1 MIRTLRRDR
10 PASFGAPTAMT
21 NRLATLPAL
30 AALLPVLLAGCTG
43 LQTGP
48 FPEPIRPPKP
58 LPSAAPEAGVAPA
71 EAATAIELGPSVTV
85 RRHAV
90 MGTADSLGQDLAGD
104 PIGPVKF
111 NGAPL
116 GAFINEV
123 FGDLLGLSF
132 HMAPGLAERPDLV
145 TMGVNEALPPSEFF
159 ATARRVLRQY
169 GIDIVQEGALLS
181 FEANDNIAS
190 GDVPL
195 LISGRARPE
204 VPATHRAVFQVV
216 PLRAAQANFMMQ
228 LLAQIFGDQLQVE
241 PIVGANLMLLRGSG
255 DMVDRAV
262 RMIELLDQPRM
273 AGQRAIVVKP
283 VFLSAQE
290 LAEALAAVLRAEG
303 YHTAVG
309 SAGGVSVA
317 LLPLEATNQ
326 LVAFARDAA
335 ALDLV
340 EQWARTL
347 DTERQGAIDNA
358 WFTYQVR
365 HTQASAL
372 TDTLNGML
380 ALERGEEAADPGAA
394 GQRQRPDRAQSGL
407 GGEEA
412 AGGGSGRQG
421 RFVVDE
427 NRNML
432 LFRGSGREWGN
443 ILAVLEELDQ
453 PVPSVLIELLVAEVT
468 TRDERGAG
476 VEFLFKSGVGDLV
489 AKGTTIGRLGLGE
502 RGFSLPLDS
511 AGQTRA
517 MLNLFYEDSRVA
529 IRSNARLVVKS
540 GATGSFDVGNEIPT
554 IFQSS
559 ASGVQVEGTSAIT
572 QQVQYR
578 KTGVLLT
585 ITPTVQ
591 ANGLVDIAIENELSE
606 ARPTA
611 GTSITGSPTILRRA
625 LNTSLTL
632 RDGGSLLMGGL
643 TSINQSDGDTGV
655 PGLGRIPLLG
665 RLFRGE
671 TFQEDRTE
679 LVVLVIPY
687 VIASHEEGLELTR
700 RIQQQLE
707 LHQRYAAPPGTGAG
721 AAAGAGRR

>member
-1 MIRTLRRDR
+1 MSGTPR
-10 PASFGAPTAMT
+10 PARPVPLAYTIAMM
-21 NRLATLPAL
+21 NRLAPPPA
-30 AALLPVLLAGCTG
+30 AALLLALLAGCAG
-43 LQTGP
+43 LQTQP

-58 LPSAAPEAGVAPA
+58 LPSAAHDEATAAPA
-71 EAATAIELGPSVTV
+71 EAAITISPAPSLAV

-90 MGTADSLGQDLAGD
+90 LGSSDALGQDLAGD

-132 HMAPGLAERPDLV
+132 HLAPGLAERPDLV

-159 ATARRVLRQY
+159 ATARQVLRQY
-169 GIDIVQEGALLS
+169 GVDIVQDGSLLS

-190 GDVPL
+190 GEVPL

-216 PLRAAQANFMMQ
+216 PLRAAQAQFMLQ
-228 LLAQIFGDQLQVE
+228 LLSQIFGQQLRVE
-241 PIVGANLMLLRGSG
+241 PIVTYNLMLLRGSG
-255 DMVDRAV
+255 DMVARAV
-262 RMIELLDQPRM
+262 KMIALLDQPRM
-273 AGQRAIVVKP
+273 ADQRAVVIKP
-283 VFLSAQE
+283 VFLSAHE
-290 LAEALAAVLRAEG
+290 LADALQDVLRAEG
-303 YHTAVG
+303 YETVIGNPTGG
-309 SAGGVSVA
+309 SVV
-317 LLPLEATNQ
+317 LLPLESANQ

-335 ALDLV
+335 ALGHV
-340 EQWARTL
+340 EEWARAL
-347 DTERQGAIDNA
+347 DTRRQGAIENA

-365 HTQASAL
+365 NTQAGAL

-380 ALERGEEAADPGAA
+380 DLARGADAAAAGEAAVPGRRAGRSQGAGGGQGVAA
-394 GQRQRPDRAQSGL
+394 GEGA
-407 GGEEA
+407 E
-412 AGGGSGRQG
+412 GGGSGRQG
-421 RFVVDE
+421 RFVVDA

-432 LFRGSGREWGN
+432 LFRGSGKEWGD

-453 PVPSVLIELLVAEVT
+453 PVPSVMIELLVAEVS
-468 TRDERGAG
+468 TRDERGGG

-489 AKGTTIGRLGLGE
+489 AKGTTIGRLSLGE

-540 GATGSFDVGNEIPT
+540 GATGTFDVGNQIPT
-554 IFQSS
+554 ITQSG

-572 QQVQYR
+572 QQVRYR

-591 ANGLVDIAIENELSE
+591 ANGLVDVAIETELSE

-611 GTSITGSPTILRRA
+611 ATSLTGTPTILERR
-625 LNTSLTL
+625 LNTGLTL

-655 PGLGRIPLLG
+655 PGLGRIPFFG
-665 RLFRGE
+665 RLFRSE

-687 VIASHEEGLELTR
+687 VIASHEEGRELTE
-700 RIQQQLE
+700 RIERQLE
-707 LHQRYAAPPGTGAG
+707 LHQRFAAPSGAEDE
-721 AAAGAGRR
+721 

>member
-1 MIRTLRRDR
+1 MNRTPRQPCL
-10 PASFGAPTAMT
+10 ASLAHSIAMM
-21 NRLATLPAL
+21 NRLAMPLPL
-30 AALLPVLLAGCTG
+30 AALSLALLALLAGCAG
-43 LQTGP
+43 LQTLP

-58 LPSAAPEAGVAPA
+58 LPETAQDGTAEAPA
-71 EAATAIELGPSVTV
+71 EAAIAISPAPSLPV

-90 MGTADSLGQDLAGD
+90 MGSADALGQDLTGD

-116 GAFINEV
+116 GAFINEA

-132 HMAPGLAERPDLV
+132 HVAPGLRERPDLV

-159 ATARRVLRQY
+159 ATARGVLRQY
-169 GIDIVQEGALLS
+169 GVDIVQDGSLLS

-190 GDVPL
+190 GEVPL

-216 PLRAAQANFMMQ
+216 PLRAAQANLMLQM
-228 LLAQIFGDQLQVE
+228 LSQIFGPQLVVE
-241 PIVGANLMLLRGSG
+241 PIRSHNLMLLRGSG
-255 DMVDRAV
+255 EMVARAL

-273 AGQRAIVVKP
+273 AEQRAIVLKP
-283 VFLSAQE
+283 VFLSVRE
-290 LAEALAAVLRAEG
+290 LAEALRDVLRAEG
-303 YHTAVG
+303 YETVVG
-309 SAGGVSVA
+309 GPAGGSVV
-317 LLPLEATNQ
+317 LVPLESANQ
-326 LVAFARDAA
+326 LVAFARDAV
-335 ALDLV
+335 ALGHV
-340 EQWARTL
+340 EEWARLL
-347 DTERQGAIDNA
+347 DTERQGAIDDA

-365 HTQASAL
+365 NTQAGAL

-380 ALERGEEAADPGAA
+380 DLEGVAGAA
-394 GQRQRPDRAQSGL
+394 EPGEATARGARPGRRQSAASGED
-407 GGEEA
+407 GTS
-412 AGGGSGRQG
+412 GGSGRQG

-432 LFRGSGREWGN
+432 LFRGSGKEWGN
-443 ILAVLEELDQ
+443 ILAVLAELDQ
-453 PVPSVLIELLVAEVT
+453 PVPSVMVELLVAEVT
-468 TRDERGAG
+468 TRDERGSG
-476 VEFLFKSGVGDLV
+476 VEFLFKSGVGDLG
-489 AKGTTIGRLGLGE
+489 AKVTTIGRLGIGE
-502 RGFSLPLDS
+502 KGLSLPLDS

-540 GATGSFDVGNEIPT
+540 GATGTFDVGNQIPT
-554 IFQSS
+554 IYQNTAS
-559 ASGVQVEGTSAIT
+559 ALQVDGTNAIT

-578 KTGVLLT
+578 KTGVRLT

-591 ANGLVDIAIENELSE
+591 ANGLVDITVEGELSE

-611 GTSITGSPTILRRA
+611 STSLVGTPTILER
-625 LNTSLTL
+625 LIETSLTL

-671 TFQEDRTE
+671 TYQKDRTE
-679 LVVLVIPY
+679 LVVLLIPY
-687 VIASHEEGLELTR
+687 VIASHEEGRELTA
-700 RIQQQLE
+700 RIERQLE
-707 LHQRYAAPPGTGAG
+707 LHQRYAAPS
-721 AAAGAGRR
+721 AAGAGGR

>member
-30 AALLPVLLAGCTG
+30 AALLPVLLAGCAG

-58 LPSAAPEAGVAPA
+58 LPSAAPEAGAAPA
-71 EAATAIELGPSVTV
+71 EAATAIEPGPSLSV

-90 MGTADSLGQDLAGD
+90 MGSTDSLGQDLAGD

-132 HMAPGLAERPDLV
+132 HVAPGLAERPDLV

-190 GDVPL
+190 GEVPL

-216 PLRAAQANFMMQ
+216 PLRAAQANFMMR

-241 PIVGANLMLLRGSG
+241 PIVGPNLMLLRGSG
-255 DMVDRAV
+255 DMVDRALK
-262 RMIELLDQPRM
+262 MIELLDQPRM
-273 AGQRAIVVKP
+273 AEQRAIVVKP

-290 LAEALAAVLRAEG
+290 LAEALAAVLLAEG
-303 YHTAVG
+303 YQAAVG
-309 SAGGVSVA
+309 PLGSSVA

-326 LVAFARDAA
+326 VVAFARDAA
-335 ALDLV
+335 ALGLV

-365 HTQASAL
+365 NTQASAL

-380 ALERGEEAADPGAA
+380 DLERGEDAAETGATR
-394 GQRQRPDRAQSGL
+394 QRQRPDRAQSGL
-407 GGEEA
+407 GGEE

-432 LFRGSGREWGN
+432 LFRGSGKEWAN

-468 TRDERGAG
+468 TRDERGTG
-476 VEFLFKSGVGDLV
+476 VEFLFKSGVGDIS

-707 LHQRYAAPPGTGAG
+707 LHQRYAAPSGTGAG

>member
-1 MIRTLRRDR
+1 MIRPLRRDR
-10 PASFGAPTAMT
+10 SASFGAPTAMT

-30 AALLPVLLAGCTG
+30 AALLPVLLAGCAG

-58 LPSAAPEAGVAPA
+58 LPSAAPEAGAAPA
-71 EAATAIELGPSVTV
+71 EAATTVSPGPSVAV

-90 MGTADSLGQDLAGD
+90 MGSADSLGQDLAGD

-132 HMAPGLAERPDLV
+132 HVAPGLAERPDLV

-169 GIDIVQEGALLS
+169 GIDIVQEGDLLS

-190 GDVPL
+190 GEVPL

-216 PLRAAQANFMMQ
+216 PLRAAQANFMMR

-255 DMVDRAV
+255 DMVDRAL

-290 LAEALAAVLRAEG
+290 LAEALADVLFAEG
-303 YHTAVG
+303 YQAAVG
-309 SAGGVSVA
+309 PLGSSVV

-380 ALERGEEAADPGAA
+380 ALERGEEAAETGAG

-412 AGGGSGRQG
+412 SGGSGRQG

-432 LFRGSGREWGN
+432 LFRGSGKEWAN
-443 ILAVLEELDQ
+443 ILAVLAELDQ

-476 VEFLFKSGVGDLV
+476 VEFLFKSGIGDLS

-707 LHQRYAAPPGTGAG
+707 LHQRYAAPSGTGAG